1 MKTLYLDCT
10 SGISGDMFVA
20 ALLDLGA
27 DEQAVDKALSKI
39 SGDGFHIVIG
49 RKLRNGIDCLDFDV
63 VMHEGFENKDHDME
77 YLYGHHHQHHHSE
90 DAHHSEHE
98 HSGHEHSGHGHR
110 KLGEVKDIIAGLDM
124 TTGARELAYRIF
136 EILAEGEAKAHGKSV
151 EEVHFHEVGA
161 LDSIA
166 DVVAAAVCFDNLGI
180 EEVIIPKICEGKGTV
195 RTQHGILP
203 IPVPAVLAI
212 AEKYSLPIRIT
223 EREGEF
229 ITPTGAAIAAAI
241 MTSSKTDLTFIPKA
255 TGYGSG
261 KREYDPPSILR
272 ATIIEPVEKAEEEV
286 IWKLETN
293 IDDTTGEILGYTMD
307 LLLAAGARDVYFT
320 PIHMK
325 KNRPAYMLSVL
336 TTEDKIGTLEDIIF
350 RETTTIGIRRC
361 LMERRVLPRRTETVE
376 TRYGEAIVKVVDVEG
391 ERRIYPEYD
400 SMVRL
405 AKEAGISLKAA
416 YNSAMQS
423 YADSKK

>member
-39 SGDGFHIVIG
+39 SGDGFHTVIG

-77 YLYGHHHQHHHSE
+77 YLYGHHHHHHHSE
-90 DAHHSEHE
+90 DAHHG
-98 HSGHEHSGHGHR
+98 GHEHGGHGHR
-110 KLGEVKDIIAGLDM
+110 RLGEVKDIIAGLDM

-212 AEKYSLPIRIT
+212 AERYSLPISIT
-223 EREGEF
+223 ERDGEF
-229 ITPTGAAIAAAI
+229 ITPTGAAIAAAV
-241 MTSSKTDLTFIPKA
+241 MTSSKTDSTFVPRA

-272 ATIIEPVEKAEEEV
+272 ATIIEPVQKAEEEV

-293 IDDTTGEILGYTMD
+293 IDDTTGEILGYTME

-320 PIHMK
+320 PIYMK

-361 LMERRVLPRRTETVE
+361 LMERRVLPRRTEIVE
-376 TRYGEAIVKVVDVEG
+376 TGYGEAIVKVVCLEG
-391 ERRIYPEYD
+391 AEKVYPEYE

-405 AKEAGISLKAA
+405 AKEAGISLQEA
-416 YNSAMQS
+416 YNLGVQS
-423 YADSKK
+423 YSNMKK